1 MRAESGGGRR
11 TRKEAKGGKEKRGRV
26 ARFFLSLFPHL
37 VIHKPRDDRRLP
49 HGLVAQKD
57 LRVVFFESRARGTRR
72 GVGGLGGGG
81 EERGRGRTRCAVF
94 FFFFFFSVGGGADS
108 SSIFL
113 SPVSALRALPRFLF
127 EREESF
133 TLEALSDASS
143 THQLVLGEGRHRFL
157 FLTFFLMLLDRCSD
171 AEYSKLLLRGL
182 ALSIARSRL
191 PRFPR
196 AEGEG

>member
-1 MRAESGGGRR
+1 MVSSIFLSSRARGDGGEVRAESGGGRR

-81 EERGRGRTRCAVF
+81 RKEVEVERGAPF
-94 FFFFFFSVGGGADS
+94 FFFFFF
-108 SSIFL
+108 F
-113 SPVSALRALPRFLF
+113 PSAAAPILLQ
-127 EREESF
+127 SF
-133 TLEALSDASS
+133 
-143 THQLVLGEGRHRFL
+143 
-157 FLTFFLMLLDRCSD
+157 
-171 AEYSKLLLRGL
+171 
-182 ALSIARSRL
+182 
-191 PRFPR
+191 FPR
-196 AEGEG
+196 SLLCALFHVSCSSARRVSHWRLSAMRVPLTSLYLARAAIAFFF

>member
-1 MRAESGGGRR
+1 MVSSIFLSSRARGDGGEVRAESGGGRR

-94 FFFFFFSVGGGADS
+94 FFFFFF
-108 SSIFL
+108 FRRRRRRFFFNL
-113 SPVSALRALPRFLF
+113 SFPGLCFAR
-127 EREESF
+127 
-133 TLEALSDASS
+133 SS
-143 THQLVLGEGRHRFL
+143 TFPVRARGEFHTGGSQRCEFHSPACTWRGPPSL
-157 FLTFFLMLLDRCSD
+157 SFFDFFSNASRSMLRC
-171 AEYSKLLLRGL
+171 
-182 ALSIARSRL
+182 
-191 PRFPR
+191 
-196 AEGEG
+196 

>member
-81 EERGRGRTRCAVF
+81 EERGRGRTGCAV